1 MPSPEYQETMNE
13 FHEAVVNFK
22 DTNDIGELDRVLEN
36 LYTNANSDEER
47 LVALQ
52 ELINLSNTPDMPVGL
67 VDNDD
72 IVDANTQLL
81 ELSTPEVKESMMNQL
96 SSDPSVALKNP
107 LYAAVLASYLGFL
120 KSDDDVELSEE
131 TRSTLN
137 DSYNKLEPQDQL
149 ELATRATSMSPTEER
164 KELEQDI
171 FNNPELVSQS
181 PMYAM
186 IARDAIVNQQNEGL
200 LNIVRNEA
208 SGGLP
213 GNVFEKILEL
223 TNTVP
228 SEDFRPSTPYDDQM
242 NGPQNAK
249 G

>member
-1 MPSPEYQETMNE
+1 MPSPEYQETINE
-13 FHEAVVNFK
+13 FRNALTSFK

-47 LVALQ
+47 LNALQ
-52 ELINLSNTPDMPVGL
+52 ELINLSNSPDIPVGL

-72 IVDANTQLL
+72 IVDANIALM
-81 ELSTPEVKESMMNQL
+81 ELSSPEVKESMMNQL
-96 SSDPSVALKNP
+96 STDPSVALKSP
-107 LYAAVLASYLGFL
+107 LYAAVLASYLGLL
-120 KSDDDVELSEE
+120 KTDDDVELSDE
-131 TRSTLN
+131 SKNTLN

-149 ELATRATSMSPTEER
+149 DLATRATSMSPAEER

-171 FNNPELVSQS
+171 FNNPKLVSQS

-208 SGGLP
+208 TNGVP

-228 SEDFRPSTPYDDQM
+228 SQDFRPSTPYDDQM